1 MTILLHPKT
10 IKQEQ
15 LIIEIMNTF
24 SLKNFRSFGKEGAT
38 FQIAPITILTGCNS
52 AGKSSMVKA
61 KILLEEMLKKLDGK
75 FTKLADAELDFANTN
90 AKFGLG
96 KFSKVINKN
105 AGENGEIELS
115 YSYDSVWTAQ
125 KMTVKMIFERWK
137 NDIFDNG
144 HLKSYSLYDAN
155 GDCIVR
161 YKVAWGCNE
170 NGEFHF
176 LEPEIVNFQLLNNS
190 FYKWLLLECEK
201 DKNAKIILAEHILN
215 NREQAKELIEVGEKK
230 ENFEKDLL
238 LIKGCLNQLNVSD
251 DERRIY
257 NKYCNGSFEKIKTD
271 TLTNCFRTRTIFY
284 NPLLDIIGSMNK
296 VEMRDWFEKHV
307 DLTNEDK
314 DAEILSILEE
324 FEASDFNSFIEYYRS
339 LEEDFYKY
347 EVANFSSPDS
357 LWMDTELA
365 IYHFGRQKIF
375 ALYKIAKKQ
384 HPDFIFDNNIIFAY
398 FHFFGSLLNE
408 SITMSIPVYV
418 SSNRVAAKRLY
429 TLDQSD
435 DEFSN
440 LLRNYRRYM
449 QTSQTN
455 IPTFV
460 NRWLKEF
467 GIGDSLIIESTP
479 EGYGITLKI
488 KKGDEEVLLA
498 DEGYGITQL
507 VSLLLNI
514 QMKIFPSPFDMYS
527 DEADITDYNQ
537 HNDHYGI
544 LHGVRG
550 FISIEEPEIHLH
562 PAMQSKLADMFLEA
576 YQKHHI
582 GFIIE
587 THSEYLIRESQ
598 VLVSKMGYKT
608 NVESDRDCP
617 FRTYYVPTN
626 GQPYSLGYR
635 KDGRFAE
642 RFGDGFYNESAN
654 LTNKML

>member
-1 MTILLHPKT
+1 
-10 IKQEQ
+10 
-15 LIIEIMNTF
+15 MNTF
-24 SLKNFRSFGKEGAT
+24 SLKNFRSFGEEGAT

-75 FTKLADAELDFANTN
+75 ITKLADAELDFANTN
-90 AKFGLG
+90 AKLSLG

-105 AGENGEIELS
+105 AGENGKIELS
-115 YSYDSVWTAQ
+115 YSYDSVWAAQ
-125 KMTVKMIFERWK
+125 KMTVKMIFARWK

-161 YKVAWGCNE
+161 YKVTWGCDE

-176 LEPEIVNFQLLNNS
+176 HEPEIVNFQLLNNS
-190 FYKWLLLECEK
+190 FYKWFLLECEE
-201 DKNAKIILAEHILN
+201 DKNAKIILAEYILN
-215 NREQAKELIEVGEKK
+215 NREQAKEFGLTIEGGENK

-238 LIKGCLNQLNVSD
+238 LIKECLNQLNVSD
-251 DERRIY
+251 DERRMY
-257 NKYCNGSFEKIKTD
+257 NKYCNSSFKNIKTD

-284 NPLLDIIGSMNK
+284 NPLLDIIGNMNK
-296 VEMRDWFEKHV
+296 QEVRNWFEHHF
-307 DLTNEDK
+307 DLTNESKNANIFLRDTNLIGPK
-314 DAEILSILEE
+314 LLPILEK

-339 LEEDFYKY
+339 LEENYFSHLNLHRLTDIYGSHIYTLY
-347 EVANFSSPDS
+347 EVAFSQHFNF
-357 LWMDTELA
+357 E
-365 IYHFGRQKIF
+365 
-375 ALYKIAKKQ
+375 
-384 HPDFIFDNNIIFAY
+384 FDDKDNIIKAY
-398 FHFFGSLLNE
+398 THFFESLLNE
-408 SITMSIPVYV
+408 SITISTPIYV

-455 IPTFV
+455 TPTFV

-514 QMKIFPSPFDMYS
+514 QMKIFPPPYDMYS
-527 DEADITDYNQ
+527 DDADITDYNQ

-587 THSEYLIRESQ
+587 THSEYLIRKFQ
-598 VLVSKMGYKT
+598 VLVAEKT
-608 NVESDRDCP
+608 TNTSDVSLHYVESDGNVK
-617 FRTYYVPTN
+617 TI
-626 GQPYSLGYR
+626 QILS
-635 KDGRFAE
+635 DGHLSAE
-642 RFGDGFYNESAN
+642 FGHGFYDESDSMTMQLYKLKFN
-654 LTNKML
+654 SHE